1 MAKERITIDG
11 EGSIIEVERGKT
23 YRIRHRLPPAV
34 PGGKRKWSKMR
45 TVHGNKAK
53 ARIEL
58 ETYRTELEDMF
69 NNEHATLKV
78 GAYAREFHQ
87 RRLDMGT
94 LSSLSLER
102 DEIEIAR
109 IEEYFGGVPVQ
120 DLDAATINRVY
131 AKMRK
136 SGTSASALYKTH
148 QKLSQVMKQAVK
160 EEIILRNPCD
170 LIDDVKRPEAA
181 ERRSLS
187 AEQAV
192 QLALD
197 LKECERSGRIVAV
210 WLALATGVRRG
221 EALGLVWGNVDLVRK
236 RIRIEKQLDSK
247 GVRRDPKSHKSK
259 RNLAIDDGTIA
270 FLTEWKIMQSD
281 LFYQGGDVPDDA
293 PVCSNDTDGAF
304 ISPAAFDKWRRAWF
318 VDHGLGTFEK
328 VEAWHDRNGVKRY
341 RRSGYKGYNL
351 HELRHTQATLLIG
364 RGADIK
370 TVQNRLGHS
379 SASLTMNIYAHA
391 IEQNDR
397 EAADTIG
404 SVLGL

>member
-58 ETYRTELEDMF
+58 EAYRTELEDML

-148 QKLSQVMKQAVK
+148 QKLSQVMINFNDCV
-160 EEIILRNPCD
+160 
-170 LIDDVKRPEAA
+170 
-181 ERRSLS
+181 
-187 AEQAV
+187 
-192 QLALD
+192 
-197 LKECERSGRIVAV
+197 
-210 WLALATGVRRG
+210 
-221 EALGLVWGNVDLVRK
+221 
-236 RIRIEKQLDSK
+236 
-247 GVRRDPKSHKSK
+247 
-259 RNLAIDDGTIA
+259 
-270 FLTEWKIMQSD
+270 FLCT
-281 LFYQGGDVPDDA
+281 
-293 PVCSNDTDGAF
+293 
-304 ISPAAFDKWRRAWF
+304 
-318 VDHGLGTFEK
+318 
-328 VEAWHDRNGVKRY
+328 
-341 RRSGYKGYNL
+341 
-351 HELRHTQATLLIG
+351 
-364 RGADIK
+364 
-370 TVQNRLGHS
+370 
-379 SASLTMNIYAHA
+379 
-391 IEQNDR
+391 
-397 EAADTIG
+397 
-404 SVLGL
+404 

>member
-23 YRIRHRLPPAV
+23 YRIRRRLPPAV
-34 PGGKRKWSKMR
+34 PGDKRKWSKMR

-58 ETYRTELEDMF
+58 EAYRTELEDML

-136 SGTSASALYKTH
+136 SGTTASALHKTH

-170 LIDDVKRPEAA
+170 LIDDVKCSEAA
-181 ERRSLS
+181 E
-187 AEQAV
+187 
-192 QLALD
+192 
-197 LKECERSGRIVAV
+197 
-210 WLALATGVRRG
+210 
-221 EALGLVWGNVDLVRK
+221 
-236 RIRIEKQLDSK
+236 
-247 GVRRDPKSHKSK
+247 
-259 RNLAIDDGTIA
+259 
-270 FLTEWKIMQSD
+270 
-281 LFYQGGDVPDDA
+281 
-293 PVCSNDTDGAF
+293 
-304 ISPAAFDKWRRAWF
+304 
-318 VDHGLGTFEK
+318 
-328 VEAWHDRNGVKRY
+328 
-341 RRSGYKGYNL
+341 
-351 HELRHTQATLLIG
+351 
-364 RGADIK
+364 
-370 TVQNRLGHS
+370 
-379 SASLTMNIYAHA
+379 
-391 IEQNDR
+391 
-397 EAADTIG
+397 
-404 SVLGL
+404 